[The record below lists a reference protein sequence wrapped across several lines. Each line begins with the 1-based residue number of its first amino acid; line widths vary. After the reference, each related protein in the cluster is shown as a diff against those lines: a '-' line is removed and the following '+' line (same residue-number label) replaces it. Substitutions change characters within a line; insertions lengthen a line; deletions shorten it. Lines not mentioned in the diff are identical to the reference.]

1 MLVHVIDF
9 EGNPCYGIIEFGV
22 VTLDG
27 GKISQ
32 TSTSLCKPDAAI
44 SPEDIQVHGL
54 REDMLRDQPAF
65 SGFKEQF
72 ERYRYQGVLAAH
84 HASVEDRLLSH
95 YWHTLPAKATIEH
108 PVPSRGSWGPWIDSR
123 LVYRHYYDLENYS
136 LGSLIGAFQLERE
149 LQKLAEQ
156 YCPRD
161 RRKSHCALYDALA
174 SALLL
179 MAAGENL
186 GIREEVWLRVSQ
198 SSGGEDLAQ
207 KSLF

>member
-9 EGNPCYGIIEFGV
+9 EGSPQYGIIEFGV
-22 VTLDG
+22 VTFEG
-27 GKISQ
+27 GVISQ
-32 TSTSLCKPDAAI
+32 TATALCKPDASI
-44 SPEDIQVHGL
+44 TPEDIQVHGL
-54 REDMLRDQPAF
+54 REDMLREEPAF

-84 HASVEDRLLSH
+84 HASVEDRLLNR
-95 YWHTLPAKATIEH
+95 YWHTLSTKTTEGH
-108 PVPSRGSWGPWIDSR
+108 PFPSRGSWGPWIDSLR
-123 LVYRHYYDLENYS
+123 VYRHFYDLEDYS
-136 LGSLIGAFQLERE
+136 LGSLVRVFKLEGE

-156 YCPRD
+156 FCPSN

-179 MAAGENL
+179 MATVNNL
-186 GIREEVWLRVSQ
+186 GIREDAWLRVSQ

-207 KSLF
+207 ENLF